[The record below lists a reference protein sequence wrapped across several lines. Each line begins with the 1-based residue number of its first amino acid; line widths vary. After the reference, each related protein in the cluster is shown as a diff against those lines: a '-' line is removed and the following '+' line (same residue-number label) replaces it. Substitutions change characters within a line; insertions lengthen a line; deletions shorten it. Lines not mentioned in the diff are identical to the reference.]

1 MNEPGVTLT
10 DYALGLECAFFALW
24 LLAYGQ
30 MDHPLR
36 LWFIIFFVSIGLAAF
51 TGGTVHGYFA
61 NEGAD
66 EGTLG
71 RTLLWVTTLIAIG
84 VTALSGW
91 AIGAQLYFSETIAAW
106 VTRGAVIVFGLYCVV
121 VLFARRD
128 FLVAI
133 VHYLPATIF
142 LLVVYVLVYQQ
153 AQETAVLSGLLG
165 LILTFIAA
173 GVQQAQL
180 SFHPVY
186 LSHNALY
193 HVLQAVALFLIYWSA
208 RWFVIVS
215 RGI

>member
-1 MNEPGVTLT
+1 MNEPDVVLT
-10 DYALGLECAFFALW
+10 DYALGLECVFFALW

-30 MDHPLR
+30 ADYPLR

-51 TGGTVHGYFA
+51 MGGTVHGYFA
-61 NEGAD
+61 NEGTP
-66 EGTLG
+66 GH
-71 RTLLWVTTLIAIG
+71 TLLWLTSLIAVG
-84 VTALSGW
+84 VTALSAW
-91 AIGAQLYFSETIAAW
+91 AIGAQLYFSEAIAAW
-106 VTRGAVIVFGLYCVV
+106 ITRGAIIVFGLYCFV
-121 VLFARRD
+121 VLFVTRD

-133 VHYLPATIF
+133 IHYLPATIF
-142 LLVVYVLVYQQ
+142 LLIVYVLVYQQ

-186 LSHNALY
+186 LSYNALY
-193 HVLQAVALFLIYWSA
+193 HVLQAVALFLIYWSG

>member
-24 LLAYGQ
+24 LLADGQ
-30 MDHPLR
+30 SDHPLC

-51 TGGTVHGYFA
+51 TGGTVHGYFPI
-61 NEGAD
+61 
-66 EGTLG
+66 EGTPG
-71 RTLLWVTTLIAIG
+71 HTPLWVMTLIAIG
-84 VTALSGW
+84 MTALSGW
-91 AIGAQLYFSETIAAW
+91 AIGAQLYFSEAIAAW
-106 VTRGAVIVFGLYCVV
+106 ITRGAVIVFGLYCLVA
-121 VLFARRD
+121 LFVTRD

-133 VHYLPATIF
+133 IHYLPATIF

-153 AQETAVLSGLLG
+153 TQETAVLGGLLG

>member
-1 MNEPGVTLT
+1 MNEPDVVLT
-10 DYALGLECAFFALW
+10 DYALGLECVFFALW

-30 MDHPLR
+30 ADYPLR

-51 TGGTVHGYFA
+51 MGGTVHGYFA
-61 NEGAD
+61 NEGTP
-66 EGTLG
+66 GH
-71 RTLLWVTTLIAIG
+71 TLLWVTTLIAIG
-84 VTALSGW
+84 VTALSAW
-91 AIGAQLYFSETIAAW
+91 AIGAHLYFSEAIAAW
-106 VTRGAVIVFGLYCVV
+106 ITRGAVIVFGLYCFV
-121 VLFARRD
+121 VLFVTRD

-133 VHYLPATIF
+133 IHYLPATIF
-142 LLVVYVLVYQQ
+142 LLTVYVLVYQQ

-186 LSHNALY
+186 LSYNALY
-193 HVLQAVALFLIYWSA
+193 HVLQVVALFLIYWSA

>member
-1 MNEPGVTLT
+1 MNEPDVTLT

-30 MDHPLR
+30 ADHPLR
-36 LWFIIFFVSIGLAAF
+36 VWFITFFVSIGLAAF

-61 NEGAD
+61 NG
-66 EGTLG
+66 GTLG
-71 RTLLWVTTLIAIG
+71 HTLLWLTTLIAIG

-106 VTRGAVIVFGLYCVV
+106 ITRGAVIVFTLYCVV
-121 VLFARRD
+121 VLFATRD

-142 LLVVYVLVYQQ
+142 LLIVYVLVYQR

>member
-1 MNEPGVTLT
+1 MNEPDVTLT
-10 DYALGLECAFFALW
+10 DYALGLECALFALW

-30 MDHPLR
+30 ADHPLR
-36 LWFIIFFVSIGLAAF
+36 AWFIIFFVSIGLAAF
-51 TGGTVHGYFA
+51 TGGTVHGYFP
-61 NEGAD
+61 NQ
-66 EGTLG
+66 GTLG
-71 RTLLWVTTLIAIG
+71 HTLLWLTTLIAIG

-91 AIGAQLYFSETIAAW
+91 AIGAQLYFSATIAAW
-106 VTRGAVIVFGLYCVV
+106 VTRGAGIVFGLYCVV
-121 VLFARRD
+121 VLFSTRD
-128 FLVAI
+128 FFVAI

-142 LLVVYVLVYQQ
+142 LLIVYVLVYQR

-173 GVQQAQL
+173 GVQQTQL

>member
-1 MNEPGVTLT
+1 MNEPDVTLT
-10 DYALGLECAFFALW
+10 DYALGLECALFALW

-30 MDHPLR
+30 ADHPLR
-36 LWFIIFFVSIGLAAF
+36 VWFITFFVSIGLAAF
-51 TGGTVHGYFA
+51 TGGTVHGYFP
-61 NEGAD
+61 NQ
-66 EGTLG
+66 GTLG
-71 RTLLWVTTLIAIG
+71 HTLLWLTTLIAIG

-106 VTRGAVIVFGLYCVV
+106 ITRGAGIVFGLYCVV
-121 VLFARRD
+121 VLFATRD

-142 LLVVYVLVYQQ
+142 LLIVYVLVYQQ
-153 AQETAVLSGLLG
+153 AHETAVLSGLLG

-173 GVQQAQL
+173 GVQQVQL
-180 SFHPVY
+180 NFHSVY

>member
-1 MNEPGVTLT
+1 MNEPDVTLT
-10 DYALGLECAFFALW
+10 DYALGLECVFFALW

-30 MDHPLR
+30 ADHPLR

-51 TGGTVHGYFA
+51 TGGIVHGYFP
-61 NEGAD
+61 NEGTP
-66 EGTLG
+66 GHTF
-71 RTLLWVTTLIAIG
+71 LWVTTLIAIG

-106 VTRGAVIVFGLYCVV
+106 ITRGAVIVFGLYCVV
-121 VLFARRD
+121 VLFATRD

-133 VHYLPATIF
+133 AHYLPATIF
-142 LLVVYVLVYQQ
+142 LLIVYVLVYQQ
-153 AQETAVLSGLLG
+153 AHETPVLSGLLG

-186 LSHNALY
+186 LSYNALY